1 MAVNTPIKDVQGPV
15 LPGPRQFGPEW
26 LVEAVGAEEVHA
38 HRVQGVVAEASV
50 GRNRIAVLQT
60 NYGRVL
66 LKNGRLQSTQ
76 HDEWIYHEALIHPAM
91 TAHPGPRSVLC
102 IGGTTG
108 AIIREVLRHRTV
120 EEVFVFWVDR
130 NILEVLDGQLPYA
143 ERAVFSDPRVKG
155 LYGTPLDDVTLGA
168 KKFDVIIA
176 DPPEPSESG
185 APEKDVYQH
194 VVQSAAKVL
203 AKDGILAI
211 AGGGVQPVA
220 ESISTLREAFTVA
233 QLHFPKVGLGIASAP
248 SLGIPWGML
257 FCSHGLNV
265 ASMDA
270 TLVNERLDGRKVS
283 GLRFYDGETHL
294 SMFSTPKH
302 VRAWLAADK
311 TGQVKE

>member
-1 MAVNTPIKDVQGPV
+1 MPV
-15 LPGPRQFGPEW
+15 DSSINHVREAALPEPREFGAEW
-26 LVEAVGAEEVHA
+26 LVEAVGVAEVHA
-38 HRVQGVVAEASV
+38 HRVQNVVAEMSLGLARVSV
-50 GRNRIAVLQT
+50 LETA
-60 NYGRVL
+60 YGRVL

-76 HDEWIYHEALIHPAM
+76 NDEWVYHEALIHPAM
-91 TAHPGPRSVLC
+91 IAHAAPKSVLC

-108 AIIREVLRHRTV
+108 AIIREVLRHKTV
-120 EEVFVFWVDR
+120 EEVLVFWVDR
-130 NILEVLDGQLPYA
+130 QILDALDGKLPYA

-155 LYGTPLDDVTLGA
+155 LYSSPLDDATLGG
-168 KKFDVIIA
+168 KKFDVVIA

-194 VVQSAAKVL
+194 GVKSAAKCL

>member
-1 MAVNTPIKDVQGPV
+1 MAVNTSIKDVQG
-15 LPGPRQFGPEW
+15 LPEPRQFGPDW

-38 HRVQGVVAEASV
+38 HRVQGLVAEASV

-60 NYGRVL
+60 AYGRVL
-66 LKNGRLQSTQ
+66 VKNGRLQSTQ
-76 HDEWIYHEALIHPAM
+76 NDEWIYHEALIHPAM
-91 TAHPGPRSVLC
+91 IAHPGPRSVLC

-194 VVQSAAKVL
+194 VVKSAAKVL
-203 AKDGILAI
+203 AQEGILAI
-211 AGGGVQPVA
+211 AGGGVHPVA
-220 ESISTLREAFTVA
+220 KSISTLPEAVA
-233 QLHFPKVGLGIASAP
+233 TARLHFQSVHLGTAPVP

-257 FCSHGLNV
+257 FCSHSLNV

-270 TLVNERLDGRKVS
+270 QTVNDRLVQREVA
-283 GLRFYDGETHL
+283 GLRFYDGETHTG
-294 SMFSTPKH
+294 MFATPKH
-302 VRAWLAADK
+302 IRSWLAA
-311 TGQVKE
+311 G